1 MPDGANHVAFAY
13 SEDGKNGFTTIYPNL
28 NLVTDTKLFADAK
41 TDEKSKKG
49 QVVIDQSATITP
61 LAGFNYAT
69 YKSKGTQDQ
78 DWFSAYLIPDSRFTL
93 MDKSEVLPNT
103 KYTFSFLA
111 KGTGTHWIIAWSGWA
126 QEPDNY
132 KGITLTPDW
141 KRYTFTVTSK
151 DTIPTNNIQFFLR
164 CNKVDDVINIMKPK
178 VEKGT
183 IDTPWAPSFSE
194 ATAEDYPSYIG
205 TYTDN
210 DSNTQST
217 DPLKYTWKKIVE

>member
-111 KGTGTHWIIAWSGWA
+111 KGTGTHWIIAWSRWA

>member
-164 CNKVDDVINIMKPK
+164 CNKVDDVINIIKPK

>member
-13 SEDGKNGFTTIYPNL
+13 SADGKDRFTTVHPNL
-28 NLVTDTKLFADAK
+28 NLVTDTRLFADAK

-49 QVVIDQSATITP
+49 QVVIDQGATITP

-69 YKSKGTQDQ
+69 YKSKGKPDQ
-78 DWFSAYLIPDSRFTL
+78 DWFSAYLIPETRFPL

-111 KGTGTHWIIAWSGWA
+111 KGTGTHWIITWNDWA
-126 QEPDNY
+126 TEPDNF

-141 KRYTFTVTSK
+141 KLYTLTVTSK
-151 DTIPTNNIQFFLR
+151 DTIPTNNVQFFLR
-164 CNKVDDVINIMKPK
+164 CKEAGNVIDVMKPK
-178 VEKGT
+178 VELGST
-183 IDTPWAPSFSE
+183 ATPWMPAFSE
-194 ATAEDYPSYIG
+194 ITAEDYPSYIG

-210 DSNTQST
+210 NSNEQST
-217 DPLKYTWKKIVE
+217 DPEKYTWKKIE

>member
-1 MPDGANHVAFAY
+1 VPDGANHVAFAY